1 LSAVTTEQGLRS
13 WWTASCTVK
22 PELGFVNVF
31 RFDGGNVE
39 FHFRVDE
46 QAPRR
51 IAWTCIR
58 APKVPDEWVDTRLT
72 FDLAPNDG
80 QTTLRFGHR
89 GWRSI
94 EGAYADCNTVWGE
107 LMHRLASHAEGK
119 PTEPYFS
126 G

>member
-1 LSAVTTEQGLRS
+1 
-13 WWTASCTVK
+13 
-22 PELGFVNVF
+22 
-31 RFDGGNVE
+31 
-39 FHFRVDE
+39 
-46 QAPRR
+46 
-51 IAWTCIR
+51 
-58 APKVPDEWVDTRLT
+58 VDTRLT

-119 PTEPYFS
+119 PTQPYFS